1 MKISCIF
8 KIKTWGKIWH
18 WGKELLIDSGRKT
31 RYKVYPNQLNRPK
44 GVEKWRRLK
53 SQPIRN
59 GAANHLSKCNFSI
72 LPIIVYG
79 NWPELVVV
87 PPPPS
92 SGQRALLNTPKT
104 GKKCHIVWDRPLMIN
119 RRGNQF
125 NFISS
130 RSLGYPTGFYF
141 PSEEEISS
149 GSLGFMISILP
160 RPPAT
165 RQVPTARDEGESIG
179 LYISTWTEFSRIKSD
194 KHGWTTKKKPY
205 SDCDIQGHAYC
216 LFLKIWVSG
225 AEL

>member
-1 MKISCIF
+1 MASPQITAHTESCGEPF
-8 KIKTWGKIWH
+8 
-18 WGKELLIDSGRKT
+18 
-31 RYKVYPNQLNRPK
+31 VQ
-44 GVEKWRRLK
+44 VEFFYF
-53 SQPIRN
+53 
-59 GAANHLSKCNFSI
+59 AH
-72 LPIIVYG
+72 VYG
-79 NWPELVVV
+79 NWPELVLV

-104 GKKCHIVWDRPLMIN
+104 GKKCHIVWDRPLTIN

-160 RPPAT
+160 RPAAT
-165 RQVPTARDEGESIG
+165 RQVPTARDKGESIG

-194 KHGWTTKKKPY
+194 KHGWTTKKNL
-205 SDCDIQGHAYC
+205 IQIAISKAT
-216 LFLKIWVSG
+216 LTVSF
-225 AEL
+225 

>member
-1 MKISCIF
+1 M
-8 KIKTWGKIWH
+8 
-18 WGKELLIDSGRKT
+18 E
-31 RYKVYPNQLNRPK
+31 
-44 GVEKWRRLK
+44 
-53 SQPIRN
+53 
-59 GAANHLSKCNFSI
+59 FSYFAH
-72 LPIIVYG
+72 VYG
-79 NWPELVVV
+79 NWPELVLV

-92 SGQRALLNTPKT
+92 SGQRALLNTLKT

-141 PSEEEISS
+141 PPEEEISS

-165 RQVPTARDEGESIG
+165 RQVPTARDKGESIG

-194 KHGWTTKKKPY
+194 KHGWTTKKKTLFRLRYPRPRLL
-205 SDCDIQGHAYC
+205 SLFKNLSVWSGTITFRHAI
-216 LFLKIWVSG
+216 FLRYTIT
-225 AEL
+225 AFF

>member
-1 MKISCIF
+1 MASPQITAHTEWCGEPF
-8 KIKTWGKIWH
+8 
-18 WGKELLIDSGRKT
+18 
-31 RYKVYPNQLNRPK
+31 VQ
-44 GVEKWRRLK
+44 VEFFYF
-53 SQPIRN
+53 
-59 GAANHLSKCNFSI
+59 AHVF
-72 LPIIVYG
+72 G
-79 NWPELVVV
+79 NWAELVLV

-149 GSLGFMISILP
+149 GSLEFMISILP

-165 RQVPTARDEGESIG
+165 RQVPTARDKGESIG

-194 KHGWTTKKKPY
+194 KHGWTTKKKWNL
-205 SDCDIQGHAYC
+205 IQIAISKATYA
-216 LFLKIWVSG
+216 LYTVFF
-225 AEL
+225 

>member
-1 MKISCIF
+1 M
-8 KIKTWGKIWH
+8 
-18 WGKELLIDSGRKT
+18 
-31 RYKVYPNQLNRPK
+31 YRPK

-59 GAANHLSKCNFSI
+59 GAANNLSKWNFSI

-79 NWPELVVV
+79 NWPDRV
-87 PPPPS
+87 
-92 SGQRALLNTPKT
+92 NTCSTSPVLRPAGPIEYT
-104 GKKCHIVWDRPLMIN
+104 QDGKNCHIVWDRPLMIN
-119 RRGNQF
+119 CRGNQF

-165 RQVPTARDEGESIG
+165 RQVPTARDKGESIG

-194 KHGWTTKKKPY
+194 KNGWTTKKR
-205 SDCDIQGHAYC
+205 
-216 LFLKIWVSG
+216 
-225 AEL
+225 